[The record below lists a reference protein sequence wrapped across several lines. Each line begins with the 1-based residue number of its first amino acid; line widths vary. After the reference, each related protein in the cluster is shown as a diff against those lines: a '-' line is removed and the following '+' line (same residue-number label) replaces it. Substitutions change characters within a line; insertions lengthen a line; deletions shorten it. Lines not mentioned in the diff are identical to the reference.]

1 MTGVALG
8 FHLEPLD
15 LRLEQVL
22 PSRKVPTGLATSR
35 KYKQIR
41 ASIEEVGLIE
51 PLSVSPVQANEGQ
64 YLLLDGHLRLIA
76 LRDLGRESAPCLV
89 ATDDE
94 AYTYNSRINRL
105 STIQEHFMIR
115 RAIDGGL
122 STQRLA
128 KALCVDVSQI
138 VKKANLLDGICP
150 EAAEIFK
157 DRQFSVELGRIIRKM
172 KPNRQIE
179 CAELMASANTL
190 TVSYA
195 EALLVATPADM
206 LVTGKRPLKL
216 AGATPEQM
224 LKMEREMANLQSQYR
239 LVEHTY
245 GQDVLNFVLA
255 KGYLAKL
262 LENVR
267 VAKYLKQ
274 HQPEVL
280 EQFMVIVDSTS
291 LDPHPGATS

>member
-8 FHLEPLD
+8 FQLQPLD
-15 LRLEQVL
+15 LGLDQVL
-22 PSRKVPTGLATSR
+22 PSRKVPAGLASTR

-51 PLSVSPVQANEGQ
+51 PLSVSAVQSSPGQ
-64 YLLLDGHLRLIA
+64 YMLLDGHVRLIA

-122 STQRLA
+122 SPQRLA

-138 VKKANLLDGICP
+138 VKKANLLEGICP

-157 DRQFSVELGRIIRKM
+157 DRQFLAELGRVIRKM

-179 CAELMASANTL
+179 CAELMASANNL

-195 EALLVATPADM
+195 EALLVATPAEM
-206 LVTGKRPLKL
+206 LVDGKRPLKL

-262 LENVR
+262 LENAR

-274 HQPEVL
+274 QQSEVL
-280 EQFMVIVDSTS
+280 EQFRAIVDSTT
-291 LDPHPGATS
+291 LDP

>member
-8 FHLEPLD
+8 FELEPLE
-15 LRLEQVL
+15 LRLEQIL
-22 PSRKVPTGLATSR
+22 PSRKVPTGLAISR

-51 PLSVSPVQANEGQ
+51 PLSVSLVPAVEGQ
-64 YLLLDGHLRLIA
+64 YLLLDGHVRLIA

-122 STQRLA
+122 SPQRLA
-128 KALCVDVSQI
+128 KALCVDISQI
-138 VKKANLLDGICP
+138 TKKANLLEGICP

-157 DRQFSVELGRIIRKM
+157 DRQFSVELGRVIRKM
-172 KPNRQIE
+172 KPNRQVE
-179 CAELMASANTL
+179 CAELMASANNL

-195 EALLVATPADM
+195 EALLVATPVEM
-206 LVTGKRPLKL
+206 LVGGKRERKL

-245 GQDVLNFVLA
+245 GQDVLNFMLA
-255 KGYLAKL
+255 KSYLAKL
-262 LENVR
+262 LENAR
-267 VAKYLKQ
+267 VAKYIKQ
-274 HQPEVL
+274 LQPEMF
-280 EQFMVIVDSTS
+280 EQFEVIVASTT
-291 LDPHPGATS
+291 LDP